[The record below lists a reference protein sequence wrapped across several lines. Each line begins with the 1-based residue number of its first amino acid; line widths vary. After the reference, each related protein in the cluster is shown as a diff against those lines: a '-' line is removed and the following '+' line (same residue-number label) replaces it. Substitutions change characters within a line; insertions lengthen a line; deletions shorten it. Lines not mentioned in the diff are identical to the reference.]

1 MYSKSSDSD
10 NVLAYK
16 VRIGVY
22 MILVYALVYF
32 GFIVINIS
40 NPLLMEKIIF
50 SGLNL
55 AVVYGIGLIVFAL
68 ILAFIYNSMC
78 SKKEAESNNNMFS
91 KKGGK

>member
-1 MYSKSSDSD
+1 MFSKSSGPD
-10 NVLAYK
+10 NASVYK
-16 VRIGVY
+16 VRIGIY
-22 MILVYALVYF
+22 MILLYALVYF

-55 AVVYGIGLIVFAL
+55 AVVYGIGLIIFAL
-68 ILAFIYNSMC
+68 ILALIYNSMC
-78 SKKEAESNNNMFS
+78 SKKEAELNNAFS

>member
-1 MYSKSSDSD
+1 MFSKSSDPD
-10 NVLAYK
+10 NTTAYK
-16 VRIGVY
+16 VRIGIY
-22 MILVYALVYF
+22 MILLYALVYF

-55 AVVYGIGLIVFAL
+55 AVVYGIGLIIFAL
-68 ILAFIYNSMC
+68 ILALIYNSMC
-78 SKKEAESNNNMFS
+78 SKKEAELNNTFS

>member
-1 MYSKSSDSD
+1 MFSKSSDPD
-10 NVLAYK
+10 NVSVYK
-16 VRIGVY
+16 VRIGIY
-22 MILVYALVYF
+22 MILLYALVYF
-32 GFIVINIS
+32 SFIVINITS
-40 NPLLMEKIIF
+40 PLLMERIIF

-78 SKKEAESNNNMFS
+78 LKKEAESTNMLS